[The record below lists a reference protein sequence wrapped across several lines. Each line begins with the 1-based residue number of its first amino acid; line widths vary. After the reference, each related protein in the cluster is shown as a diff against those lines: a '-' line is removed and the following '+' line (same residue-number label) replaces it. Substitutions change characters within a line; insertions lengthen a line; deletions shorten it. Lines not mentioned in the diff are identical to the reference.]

1 MAEAVVQNYDFSDI
15 GMLVDAGGG
24 EGVLLT
30 AILAANT
37 ALRGILF
44 DQLHVVAA
52 AGDLLERAG
61 GANRCEIR
69 KVTGEGFFD
78 AVPGGADAYLL
89 KSIVHD
95 WHDAAVFEILHTCRA
110 VMVDNAK
117 LLLVEFVV
125 EPGNEPDPLSSWI

>member
-1 MAEAVVQNYDFSDI
+1 VAEAVVQNYDFSDI

-61 GANRCEIR
+61 GANPCQ
-69 KVTGEGFFD
+69 VTGEGFFD

-95 WHDAAVFEILHTCRA
+95 WYDAAVFEILRTCRA